1 MEIRVCKTAG
11 FCFGVKRA
19 VDKVYECIES
29 EEGPIYTYGPI
40 IHNEDVVAELE
51 EKGVKVWDDD
61 SKGEKG
67 TLIIRAH
74 GIGKERM
81 HRLQSIG
88 MNVIDATCP
97 FVKKIHKIVSEKSAE
112 GYNIII
118 AGKKDHP
125 EVIGITGWCE
135 GPFYVVSEPED
146 LDNIPFEEGSKCC
159 LVSQTTFNHNK
170 FNKIVAKFKKTMYY
184 GLVFNS
190 ICNATQ
196 ENQEETA
203 RVSEWA
209 DVMLVIGGKHSSN
222 TQKLNE
228 IASERCEHTYFIQ
241 SSDELDPAWIVHAD
255 RVGITAGAST
265 PQNII
270 EEVKTKCQKKVLRNC
285 WKKM

>member
-1 MEIRVCKTAG
+1 
-11 FCFGVKRA
+11 
-19 VDKVYECIES
+19 VY
-29 EEGPIYTYGPI
+29 
-40 IHNEDVVAELE
+40 
-51 EKGVKVWDDD
+51 
-61 SKGEKG
+61 
-67 TLIIRAH
+67 
-74 GIGKERM
+74 
-81 HRLQSIG
+81 
-88 MNVIDATCP
+88 
-97 FVKKIHKIVSEKSAE
+97 
-112 GYNIII
+112 
-118 AGKKDHP
+118 
-125 EVIGITGWCE
+125 
-135 GPFYVVSEPED
+135 EPED

-241 SSDELDPAWIVHAD
+241 SSDELDPAWIDHAD